1 MSPRNFSSSG
11 SFFDSILSTSIHSLC
26 AAETVPRVSSPSYPM
41 CGDVATDCAKTVST
55 DDNEGGHQ
63 ALSSKQGSNDN
74 NTPTLTTVAP
84 TPMRPP
90 PPKGSTTQ
98 QRNKRPGLSVIIPPS
113 PSDVHSAPPRCPVS
127 LMKHVELKKK
137 LSERHFLFRPVS
149 DDDQSKATSAHTKTT
164 EGTRAAF

>member
-26 AAETVPRVSSPSYPM
+26 SADTRPRVSSPSYPM
-41 CGDVATDCAKTVST
+41 CGDVATDCAKNDTT
-55 DDNEGGHQ
+55 NNNESGNS
-63 ALSSKQGSNDN
+63 ASSSKQVPKDID
-74 NTPTLTTVAP
+74 TPPLTTVAP

-98 QRNKRPGLSVIIPPS
+98 QLKNLPGLSVIIPPS
-113 PSDVHSAPPRCPVS
+113 PADVHSAPPKCPVS
-127 LMKHVELKKK
+127 LRKNVELKKK

-149 DDDQSKATSAHTKTT
+149 EDDQSKTSSACTKPTSET
-164 EGTRAAF
+164 QAAF

>member
-1 MSPRNFSSSG
+1 MAPRNFSSSG

-26 AAETVPRVSSPSYPM
+26 AAETVSRVSSPSYPM
-41 CGDVATDCAKTVST
+41 CGDNAITDCAKTVST
-55 DDNEGGHQ
+55 DDNEESGNP
-63 ALSSKQGSNDN
+63 ASSSKQKDN
-74 NTPTLTTVAP
+74 IKPLTTVAP
-84 TPMRPP
+84 TPMRPS

-127 LMKHVELKKK
+127 LMKHVDLKKR

-149 DDDQSKATSAHTKTT
+149 DDDQSKTSSAYTKTI
-164 EGTRAAF
+164 EGSQAEC

>member
-1 MSPRNFSSSG
+1 MAPRNFSSSG
-11 SFFDSILSTSIHSLC
+11 SFFESILSTSIHSLC

-41 CGDVATDCAKTVST
+41 CGDAATDCSKTDAT
-55 DDNEGGHQ
+55 NDNESGYQ
-63 ALSSKQGSNDN
+63 STSSKQVS
-74 NTPTLTTVAP
+74 TPTLTPVEP

-98 QRNKRPGLSVIIPPS
+98 QRKKRPGLSVIIPPS
-113 PSDVHSAPPRCPVS
+113 PSDVHSAPPRGPVS

-149 DDDQSKATSAHTKTT
+149 DDDQSKTSSAYTKTT
-164 EGTRAAF
+164 

>member
-1 MSPRNFSSSG
+1 MAPRNFSSSG

-26 AAETVPRVSSPSYPM
+26 AADTVPRVSSPSYPM
-41 CGDVATDCAKTVST
+41 CGDAITDCAKTVST
-55 DDNEGGHQ
+55 EDNEDSGHP
-63 ALSSKQGSNDN
+63 ASSSKQGSKDN
-74 NTPTLTTVAP
+74 NTPLNTVAP

-137 LSERHFLFRPVS
+137 LSESHFLFRPVS
-149 DDDQSKATSAHTKTT
+149 DDDQSKTSSAYTKTT
-164 EGTRAAF
+164 KGTQAGF